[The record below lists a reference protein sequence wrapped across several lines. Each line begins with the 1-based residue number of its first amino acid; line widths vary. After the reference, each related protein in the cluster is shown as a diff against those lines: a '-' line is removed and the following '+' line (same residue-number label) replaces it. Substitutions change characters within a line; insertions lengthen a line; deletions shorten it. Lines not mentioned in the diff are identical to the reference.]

1 MFRLDQKVM
10 VVTGGAR
17 GIGKAICQIAAK
29 QGARVVVADMRQ
41 DLAEQTASEIKSSGG
56 MALAT
61 YVDVTDLESVK
72 AMVGKVHEVYGPID
86 ILVNNAG
93 WDRIMPFSET
103 TPDFWDKVINI
114 NYKGVLN
121 CVYAVMNDMIQ
132 KKYGRIISISSDAAK
147 VGSSGE
153 SVYSGAKGA
162 VISFSKTMA
171 RELARYNITVNV
183 VCPGPTETP
192 LVDELKKESEL
203 GEKILGAMGK
213 IIPLRRLGKPED
225 VAYAVVFLASDEAE
239 YITGQVLSVNGGLTM
254 C

>member
-1 MFRLDQKVM
+1 MFRLDHRVA

-17 GIGKAICQIAAK
+17 GIGKAISKILAE
-29 QGARVVVADMRQ
+29 QGARVVVADMRVE
-41 DLAEQTASEIKSSGG
+41 LSKQTALEINDGG
-56 MALAT
+56 GTALAA
-61 YVDVTDLESVK
+61 YVDVTDIESIREMARK
-72 AMVGKVHEVYGPID
+72 IHEIYGPVD

-93 WDRIMPFSET
+93 WDKIMLFSET
-103 TPDFWDKVINI
+103 DPDFWNKVIDI

-121 CVYAVMNDMIQ
+121 CVYVFMNDMIQ
-132 KKYGRIISISSDAAK
+132 KNEGRIISISSDAAK

-192 LVDELKKESEL
+192 LVEEMKGETEL
-203 GEKILGAMGK
+203 GRKILGAMEK
-213 IIPLRRLGKPED
+213 FIPLRRLAKPED
-225 VAYAVVFLASDEAE
+225 VAYTVAFFASPEAG

>member
-1 MFRLDQKVM
+1 MFKLNGKTAL
-10 VVTGGAR
+10 VTGGAR
-17 GIGKAICQIAAK
+17 GIGKAISEVLAV
-29 QGARVVVADMRQ
+29 QGARVAVADLNFDAAKRT
-41 DLAEQTASEIKSSGG
+41 AEQIKSRGYDC
-56 MALAT
+56 MA
-61 YVDVTDLESVK
+61 VEMDVTDLSSVK
-72 AMVGKVHEVYGPID
+72 NAVEYVHKTWGNIN

-93 WDRIMPFSET
+93 WDRMLLFSQT
-103 TPDFWDKVINI
+103 TPDFWDTVINI

-121 CVYAVMNDMIQ
+121 CVYVVTDDMI
-132 KKYGRIISISSDAAK
+132 KEGKGRIISISSDAAK
-147 VGSSGE
+147 VGSTGE

-192 LVDELKKESEL
+192 LVEELKRESEL
-203 GEKILGAMGK
+203 GDKILSSMER
-213 IIPLRRLGKPED
+213 IIPLRRMARPSD
-225 VAYAVVFLASDEAE
+225 IAYAVCFFASDEAE

>member
-1 MFRLDQKVM
+1 MFRLDGKKAI
-10 VVTGGAR
+10 VTGGAQ
-17 GIGKAICQIAAK
+17 GIGRAISMVLAT
-29 QGARVVVADMRQ
+29 QGARVVIADLNEEKAN
-41 DLAEQTASEIKSSGG
+41 DTVEEIKSKGYD
-56 MALAT
+56 AVAIKT
-61 YVDVTDLESVK
+61 DVTNLDSVK
-72 AMVGKVHEVYGPID
+72 AMLANAHGFFGSVD

-93 WDRIMPFSET
+93 WDRMLLFKQTS
-103 TPDFWDKVINI
+103 PDFWDKVINI

-121 CVYAVMNDMIQ
+121 CVYTVMDDMIEQ
-132 KKYGRIISISSDAAK
+132 KNGRIISISSDAAK
-147 VGSSGE
+147 VGSTGE
-153 SVYSGAKGA
+153 SVYAGAKGA

-203 GEKILGAMGK
+203 GNKILSSMEK
-213 IIPLRRLGKPED
+213 IIPLRRMARPED
-225 VAYAVVFLASDEAE
+225 IAYAVCFLASDEAE

>member
-1 MFRLDQKVM
+1 MFRLDEKTA

-17 GIGKAICQIAAK
+17 GIGKAICQMLSK
-29 QGARVVVADMRQ
+29 QGARVVIADMRV
-41 DLAEQTASEIKSSGG
+41 DLAEQTALEIKSDGG
-56 MALAT
+56 RAMAV
-61 YVDVTDLESVK
+61 YVDVTDIESVK
-72 AMVGKVHEVYGPID
+72 EMSRKIHENYGPVE

-93 WDRIMPFSET
+93 WDRIMLFSET
-103 TPDFWDKVINI
+103 TPDFWDRVINI

-121 CVYAVMNDMIQ
+121 CVYVFMNDMIE
-132 KKYGRIISISSDAAK
+132 KKRGRIISISSDAAK

-171 RELARYNITVNV
+171 RELARYGITVNV

-192 LVDELKKESEL
+192 LVDEIKEESQL
-203 GEKILGAMGK
+203 GQKILGAMEK
-213 IIPLRRLGKPED
+213 VIPLRRMGKPED
-225 VAYAVVFLASDEAE
+225 VAYAVVFLASDEAG
-239 YITGQVLSVNGGLTM
+239 YITGQTLSVNGGLTM